1 MKVVF
6 PVAGFGT
13 RFLPATKATP
23 KEMLPI
29 VDKPLMQYAVDE
41 AAAAGITEMIFIT
54 GRNKRA
60 IEDYFDKAYELE
72 TELSAKG
79 QARLLEQLRAT
90 VPPGVKFI
98 FIRQGDALGL
108 GHAVLCAQPSVGD
121 SPFAVILADELMH
134 TEPEQTTAIGQL
146 VAAYQKY
153 DLACIG
159 VGHAPGAEI
168 ERYGAVAFS
177 SKTPEGHMKL
187 TGMVEKPKASE
198 APSEYGAFGRYV
210 FPSRIFSRLET
221 TKPGRGGEIQLT
233 DAIADLIRDEGGLG
247 IELKAQRYDCGTKIG
262 FLEATIDFA
271 LRHPELGN
279 GFRELLAKR
288 VSSA

>member
-13 RFLPATKATP
+13 RFLPATKSTP

-79 QARLLEQLRAT
+79 QERLLEQVRAT

-98 FIRQGDALGL
+98 FIRQGEALGL

-121 SPFAVILADELMH
+121 SSFAVILADELMH
-134 TEPEQTTAIGQL
+134 TEPGETTAIGQL
-146 VAAYQKY
+146 VRAHDRYS
-153 DLACIG
+153 LACIG

-168 ERYGAVAFS
+168 ERYGAIDFVEN
-177 SKTPEGHMKL
+177 TVEGHMKL
-187 TGMVEKPKASE
+187 RGMVEKPKESE
-198 APSEYGAFGRYV
+198 APSHYGAFGRYV
-210 FPSRIFSRLET
+210 LPSRIFDQLAKT
-221 TKPGRGGEIQLT
+221 TAGRSGEIQLT
-233 DAIADLIRDEGGLG
+233 DAISSLIAIEGGLG
-247 IELKAQRYDCGTKIG
+247 VELRAQRYDCGTKIG

-271 LRHPELGN
+271 MRHPELGAS
-279 GFRELLAKR
+279 FKALMQTRAQ
-288 VSSA
+288 S